1 MASKSP
7 IYFHAVALGAFL
19 AASAAPTPLYRF
31 YQEAFAISPATSAVV
46 FAVYAFALLKALLF
60 AGSISDHLGRKPVI
74 FGALLVQIAAMALFL
89 VATGTV
95 WLITARIVQGVAT
108 GVAIASI
115 GAALVECDRQRGPLV
130 NSIMPLAGMAVGAF
144 GTSVLIQFGPAPL
157 HLTFGVLLVAFVL
170 LASAIWRIPETT
182 ARRPGALA
190 SLWPRAA
197 VPRQARRTLLSI
209 TPLNIANW
217 TLAGF
222 YLSLVPSLVVAT
234 TGNRAPL
241 TGGTVIA
248 VFMLAGIVINF
259 LRRSRS
265 PQTNLAASVFATA
278 LGLATVAAGVHM
290 ASVALLTVGTLF
302 CGTGFGLNFLGCVGS
317 ILPLAKADE
326 RAELLA
332 AFYIQSYLA
341 FSLPAILA
349 GFLAKSLGYSA
360 TADIYAA
367 AIAATGMLGLAA
379 LRTGTHKLEVPA
391 SL

>member
-1 MASKSP
+1 M
-7 IYFHAVALGAFL
+7 
-19 AASAAPTPLYRF
+19 
-31 YQEAFAISPATSAVV
+31 
-46 FAVYAFALLKALLF
+46 
-60 AGSISDHLGRKPVI
+60 
-74 FGALLVQIAAMALFL
+74 
-89 VATGTV
+89 
-95 WLITARIVQGVAT
+95 
-108 GVAIASI
+108 
-115 GAALVECDRQRGPLV
+115 
-130 NSIMPLAGMAVGAF
+130 
-144 GTSVLIQFGPAPL
+144 
-157 HLTFGVLLVAFVL
+157 
-170 LASAIWRIPETT
+170 
-182 ARRPGALA
+182 
-190 SLWPRAA
+190 
-197 VPRQARRTLLSI
+197 
-209 TPLNIANW
+209 
-217 TLAGF
+217 
-222 YLSLVPSLVVAT
+222 VAT